1 MNQLIGFK
9 RNVSLDIR
17 EKFAIRQSKT
27 EQYLCELTKRFSE
40 VVIINTCN
48 RIEIYFNAD
57 NCSKANIDFIFDIFN
72 WDKDLKEY
80 IFHDK
85 DDKVTE
91 HLMEVACGFHSKILG
106 EDQIL
111 GQVKDS
117 FLYSKDRGAASNEL
131 GRLFQ
136 TAITCGKQF
145 RTEAKLYE
153 IPVSSSSIAVH
164 EAIDRGHK
172 TYMVIGYGEIGSLAV
187 KYLLGQ
193 DVGKI
198 FLVVRT
204 PENVKDIFDPRVEVI
219 NFNRK
224 NEVLNEVECI
234 ISCTSAP
241 HPVVRYEEIPKK
253 VDLFILDL
261 AVPRDVDKEIRD
273 LDNVELL
280 DIDDISRIDDKN
292 KALRRARMIDFK
304 YIIKEYFTEYS
315 NWLKM
320 RELSPVISAMKEA
333 GKEVVSDRYAS
344 YRNRANA
351 RNSGEL
357 AEVLIKSTSDH
368 YINKAI
374 NVLKEAKLK
383 GCEDQCMEIISRI
396 FLS

>member
-9 RNVSLDIR
+9 RNLSLDIR
-17 EKFAIRQSKT
+17 EKFAIRQSKVD
-27 EQYLCELTKRFSE
+27 QYLCELTKKFSE

-48 RIEIYFNAD
+48 RTEIYFNAD
-57 NCSKANIDFIFDIFN
+57 SCNEENINYIFDIFN

-85 DDKVTE
+85 DDKVTV

-117 FLYSKDRGAASNEL
+117 FLYSKGRGVASGEL

-164 EAIDRGHK
+164 EAIDRGYK

-193 DVGKI
+193 DVDKI

-204 PENVKDIFDPRVEVI
+204 PENVKDIVDPRVEVI

-224 NEVLNEVECI
+224 NEVLKEVRCI

-241 HPVVRYEEIPKK
+241 HPVVRYEEIPRET
-253 VDLFILDL
+253 DLFILDL
-261 AVPRDVDKEIRD
+261 AVPRDVDKEIKT
-273 LDNVELL
+273 LNNVELF
-280 DIDDISRIDDKN
+280 DIDDISKIDDKN

-304 YIIKEYFTEYS
+304 YIIKKYFAEYS
-315 NWLKM
+315 DWLKL
-320 RELSPVISAMKEA
+320 RELSPIISAMKES
-333 GKEVVSDRYAS
+333 GKEIVNDRYES
-344 YRNRANA
+344 YKNRANA
-351 RNSGEL
+351 TNSEKL

-383 GCEDQCMEIISRI
+383 GCEEQCMEIISKI

>member
-9 RNVSLDIR
+9 RNLSLDIR
-17 EKFAIRQSKT
+17 EKFAIRQSKID
-27 EQYLCELTKRFSE
+27 QYLCELTKKFSE
-40 VVIINTCN
+40 TIIINTCN
-48 RIEIYFNAD
+48 RTEIYFNAD
-57 NCSKANIDFIFDIFN
+57 RSSEENIDYIFDIFN

-117 FLYSKDRGAASNEL
+117 FLYSKDKGIASGEL

-164 EAIDRGHK
+164 EAIDRGYK

-193 DVGKI
+193 DVHKI

-204 PENVKDIFDPRVEVI
+204 PENVKGIFDPRIEVI

-224 NEVLNEVECI
+224 NEVLKEIECI

-241 HPVVRYEEIPKK
+241 HPVVRYEEIPKEA
-253 VDLFILDL
+253 DLFILDL
-261 AVPRDVDKEIRD
+261 AVPRDVDKEIKT
-273 LDNVELL
+273 LNNVELL
-280 DIDDISRIDDKN
+280 DIDDISKIDDKN

-304 YIIKEYFTEYS
+304 YIIKEYFIEYS

-320 RELSPVISAMKEA
+320 RELSPIISAMKEA
-333 GKEVVSDRYAS
+333 GKEIVSDRYES
-344 YRNRANA
+344 YKNRANDK
-351 RNSGEL
+351 NSERL
-357 AEVLIKSTSDH
+357 AETLIKSTSD
-368 YINKAI
+368 YYVNKAI
-374 NVLKEAKLK
+374 NILKEAKLK
-383 GCEDQCMEIISRI
+383 GCEEQCMEIISKI